1 MPGGRFP
8 PGSTGPLALRSSC
21 DGRSHCRDRVVM
33 RQALARDFSSKTLAL
48 QHGEVHVW
56 LADLNHSRFAERDI
70 DCILSQEERER
81 AARFYLQSDRHHFTA
96 GRATLRSIL
105 GRYLDMAPRY
115 VQFSR
120 GPHGKPELA
129 TERGSNALCFNLAH
143 SHGVALCA
151 IARGHDI
158 GVDVE
163 RVNADVNVD
172 LIAERFFSQRE
183 IAALR
188 LLPQEKKLTAFFTGW
203 VRKEAYLKARGD
215 GLAMDLDSFS
225 VSLSPGE
232 PAALLDV
239 QGHPEEALAWS
250 LRELDVDASFAA
262 AVALRA
268 AECRVR
274 CWEFTGHQSMF
285 VD

>member
-1 MPGGRFP
+1 
-8 PGSTGPLALRSSC
+8 
-21 DGRSHCRDRVVM
+21 VI
-33 RQALARDFSSKTLAL
+33 RQALARDRSSKTLAL

-56 LADLNHSRFAERDI
+56 LADLNHSRFADRDI

-81 AARFYLQSDRHHFTA
+81 AARFYLQRDRNHFTA
-96 GRATLRSIL
+96 GRAMLRSIL
-105 GRYLDMAPRY
+105 GRYLNTDPRHL
-115 VQFSR
+115 QFSR
-120 GPHGKPELA
+120 GPHGKPALA
-129 TERGSNALCFNLAH
+129 TERGSDALCFNLAH
-143 SHGVALCA
+143 SHDVALCA
-151 IARGHDI
+151 VARGRDI

-163 RVNADVNVD
+163 RVRADVNVD

-183 IAALR
+183 IAALGS
-188 LLPQEKKLTAFFTGW
+188 LPPERKLTAFFTCW
-203 VRKEAYLKARGD
+203 VRKEAYVKARGD

-250 LRELDVDASFAA
+250 LTELDFDPSFAA
-262 AVALRA
+262 ALAVRA
-268 AECRVR
+268 GECRVR
-274 CWEFTGHQSMF
+274 WWQFTAHQWMF